1 MLIIPAIDILD
12 GKCVRLTRGD
22 FSDVTTY
29 SADPEYVAKDFERQ
43 GARMLHVIDLNGAKT
58 GVPGNMEL
66 IKKILSS
73 VSIDVE
79 VGGGIRTLE
88 LAREYLKAGAKRV
101 ILGTR
106 PLEDNGIARELMR
119 KKEFGADRIVIAVE
133 LKGNLLTFKGWQKTL
148 AGNIESFLDMLKSS
162 GVKTI
167 LFTDVDR
174 DGTLS
179 NPNYGEPLKL
189 MIRKGFNVIASGGV
203 STVEAIRTLRDLGS
217 AAAIVG
223 KALYEE
229 KITLQEA
236 EEAARPTS
244 GLTKRIIPCLDVK
257 NGKVVKGISFEN
269 LQDVG
274 DPVSLGKKYSDEG
287 ADELVFLDIS
297 ASREGR
303 ETMFDVVEKVAK
315 EVFIPFTVGGGV
327 TSIGQIRK
335 LLQLGADKVSLNT
348 AAVQNPELI
357 SEAARAFGQQCVV
370 VAIDAK
376 KKGDGYGVFLKG
388 GTEETKLDAIE
399 WAKEAERRGAGEILL
414 TSMDKDGTK
423 AGYDIELLRRVS
435 LAVRIPV
442 IASGGAGSLEDLRAA
457 CVEGKADAVLVASL
471 FHYGEHSIKEAKEYL
486 SKAGIPMRI

>member
-1 MLIIPAIDILD
+1 MLVIPAIDIL
-12 GKCVRLTRGD
+12 GGECVRLKRGNFAD
-22 FSDVTTY
+22 KKVYSSDPV
-29 SADPEYVAKDFERQ
+29 AVAKEFERQ

-88 LAREYLKAGAKRV
+88 LARGYL
-101 ILGTR
+101 
-106 PLEDNGIARELMR
+106 
-119 KKEFGADRIVIAVE
+119 
-133 LKGNLLTFKGWQKTL
+133 
-148 AGNIESFLDMLKSS
+148 ESFLDMLKSS

-229 KITLQEA
+229 KITLEEA

-269 LQDVG
+269 RQDVG

-287 ADELVFLDIS
+287 
-297 ASREGR
+297 
-303 ETMFDVVEKVAK
+303 
-315 EVFIPFTVGGGV
+315 
-327 TSIGQIRK
+327 
-335 LLQLGADKVSLNT
+335 
-348 AAVQNPELI
+348 
-357 SEAARAFGQQCVV
+357 
-370 VAIDAK
+370 
-376 KKGDGYGVFLKG
+376 
-388 GTEETKLDAIE
+388 
-399 WAKEAERRGAGEILL
+399 
-414 TSMDKDGTK
+414 
-423 AGYDIELLRRVS
+423 
-435 LAVRIPV
+435 
-442 IASGGAGSLEDLRAA
+442 
-457 CVEGKADAVLVASL
+457 
-471 FHYGEHSIKEAKEYL
+471 
-486 SKAGIPMRI
+486 